1 MADKSDRH
9 PDNVSGK
16 FYVDSSCIGCNVCLE
31 EAPGNFDFDEY
42 TDNAYVFKQPQSD
55 DELKACKSAMA
66 ACPVESIGDNG

>member
-9 PDNVSGK
+9 LDNVSGK
-16 FYVDSSCIGCNVCLE
+16 FYVDSCCIGCNVCLE

>member
-1 MADKSDRH
+1 MADKNDRH

-31 EAPGNFDFDEY
+31 EAPGNFDYDEY
-42 TDNAYVFKQPQSD
+42 TDNAYVFKQQKTSE
-55 DELKACKSAMA
+55 ELEACNTAMT